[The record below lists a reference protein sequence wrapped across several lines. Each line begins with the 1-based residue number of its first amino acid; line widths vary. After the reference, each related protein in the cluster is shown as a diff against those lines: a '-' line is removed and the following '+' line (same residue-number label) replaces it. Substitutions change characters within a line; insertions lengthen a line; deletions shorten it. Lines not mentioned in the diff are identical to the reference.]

1 MTPLV
6 LLHGWGLTPAVWRN
20 FLPALPSGLDLHTP
34 ALPGHGGGAP
44 PDSLDIADW
53 ADVLAPTLPDGA
65 VVCGWSLGGMIAMNL
80 ARYRPEKVSR
90 LVLIGSSPRF
100 VAVDEQDWPHGLA
113 AGTVREF
120 IDNFEA
126 APEVTLKRF
135 IALQTLGDAHRR
147 AVGNAL
153 TEALIGIDGTRLPAL
168 SRGLRLLASS
178 DQRAI
183 PSGIRQPVTLI
194 HGAADALMPVG
205 AARWLANALPLVRL
219 MVLDKCG
226 HAPFLS
232 RPDVCAEQLA
242 AACNA

>member
-1 MTPLV
+1 M

-20 FLPALPSGLDLHTP
+20 FLPALPSGLDIRTP
-34 ALPGHGGGAP
+34 ALPGHGCDAA

-53 ADVLAPTLPDGA
+53 ADALAPTLPDGA

-80 ARYRPEKVSR
+80 ARRRPEKVSR
-90 LVLIGSSPRF
+90 LILIGTSPRF
-100 VAVDEQDWPHGLA
+100 IADPQQDWPHGLA
-113 AGTVREF
+113 ATTVREF

-126 APEVTLKRF
+126 APEATLKRF

-147 AVGNAL
+147 PVGSAL
-153 TEALIGIDGTRLPAL
+153 TEALTGIETNSLPHLA
-168 SRGLRLLASS
+168 RGLRLLAAS

-183 PSGIRQPVTLI
+183 ASGIRQPVTLI
-194 HGAADALMPVG
+194 HGAADALMPIG
-205 AARWLANALPLVRL
+205 AAHWLANAFPSARL
-219 MVLDKCG
+219 TVLDSCG